1 MLHGPIPLHSTIQR
15 ANFDSGKEPLD
26 QWFRDHAL
34 QAHRSDSTKVFVV
47 HDDADAAVGFYALSA
62 GSVSPAEAPDRV
74 KRGLGSHPVPVALL
88 TRLAVATSN
97 QGQKLGQALL
107 KDALRRVE
115 EASSLLGVRC
125 VLAHAKDEQAKVF
138 YMHFGFEPSPIHEL
152 WLFLLM
158 KDLRKQMA
166 TG

>member
-34 QAHRSDSTKVFVV
+34 QAHRSDSTRVFVV
-47 HDDADAAVGFYALSA
+47 HDEEDAAVGFYALSA
-62 GSVSPAEAPDRV
+62 GSVSPVDAPARV
-74 KRGLGSHPVPVALL
+74 KKGLGAHPVPVALL
-88 TRLAVATSN
+88 TRLAVARSH

-107 KDALRRVE
+107 KDALRRVDD
-115 EASSLLGVRC
+115 ASCQLGLRC
-125 VLAHAKDEQAKVF
+125 VLAHAKDEQAKAF
-138 YMHFGFEPSPIHEL
+138 YMHFGFGPSPVHEL

-158 KDLRKQMA
+158 KDLQKQMGA
-166 TG
+166 G